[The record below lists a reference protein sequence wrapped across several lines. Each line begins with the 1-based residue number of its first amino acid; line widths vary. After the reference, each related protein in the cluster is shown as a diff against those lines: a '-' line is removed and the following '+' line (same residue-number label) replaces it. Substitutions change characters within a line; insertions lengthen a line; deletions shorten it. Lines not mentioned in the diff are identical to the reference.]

1 MTPSGLPGN
10 GVLGFTGRTGCSGI
24 QRDSNPAAS
33 ACFASVATS
42 MDVAV
47 GKMNTPIFMDHL
59 LAYPV
64 VGRCVDR
71 VRSIDRSWQQGQSV
85 TKDAPLRLRF
95 SMELVRIGE

>member
-1 MTPSGLPGN
+1 MTPSGLPGK

-47 GKMNTPIFMDHL
+47 GKMNAPIFMDHL

-64 VGRCVDR
+64 VG
-71 VRSIDRSWQQGQSV
+71 S
-85 TKDAPLRLRF
+85 
-95 SMELVRIGE
+95 